1 MRRRGR
7 RSPFWRSTGP
17 GEQRGPTRLPDKL
30 RTELDEAGSVP
41 PRSVYRMFTPDYQ
54 NRLVSPGAK
63 AGDKPSGYAPA
74 VRNWVPERG
83 A

>member
-1 MRRRGR
+1 M
-7 RSPFWRSTGP
+7 
-17 GEQRGPTRLPDKL
+17 
-30 RTELDEAGSVP
+30 P